1 MQNVLLIWH
10 ADKATCCMQS
20 FANPHKHCCGEQLAA
35 RVAPTLAYNH
45 VCWHLWTNCGV
56 ESCCAPCL
64 LAPSRLRMCTR
75 RHVLRAAVRR
85 IGLRA
90 KDIRMCTRLCP
101 LDIRMCT
108 RKHVLRAAVR
118 RIRLCPQD
126 IRMCTRLCPQDIRM
140 CTRRHVLRAAVR
152 RIRLCLQDIRM
163 CTHRHVL
170 RAAVRRIR
178 LCHQCT
184 CVSVDMYYSAILC
197 AVFTCAPKTY
207 VFVSTGM

>member
-1 MQNVLLIWH
+1 MCSMQNALLIWH

-85 IGLRA
+85 I
-90 KDIRMCTRLCP
+90 
-101 LDIRMCT
+101 
-108 RKHVLRAAVR
+108 
-118 RIRLCPQD
+118 
-126 IRMCTRLCPQDIRM
+126 
-140 CTRRHVLRAAVR
+140 
-152 RIRLCLQDIRM
+152 RLCLQDIRM